1 MTVNHPR
8 SGAPCKISPRGASMI
23 MRKVRDQPR
32 TTRQDLVNDLKRAG
46 TTVSKKTISNT
57 LRRHGLKSC
66 SAHKVPLLKPAH
78 VQARLKFANDHLD
91 DPEEEWEKVM
101 WSDETKIELFGL
113 NSTRRVWRKKKD
125 EYNPKNTI
133 PTVKHGGGNIIL
145 WGCFSAKGTGRLH
158 RIEGRMDGAMYREIL
173 ANNLLPSVR
182 ALKMGRGWVFQHD
195 NDPKHTARATKEWLR
210 KKHLKVL
217 EWPSQSP
224 DLNPIE
230 NLWRELKVRI
240 AQRQPRNLKDLEK
253 EAQGK
258 IPSGLNCP
266 ATQVPYSAAMKF
278 SLAALVVLLALAHG
292 SQAAQSPEVEK
303 LAQYFQDLSAQ
314 LTSTT
319 QELMQ
324 KIQSET
330 FVEDGKAQLQQIQ
343 AQLAPLA
350 DNMQTQ
356 LKPLAENMQAQL
368 KPLVDNFQAQ
378 MEDLFRKLMDQTKSL
393 GQ

>member
-1 MTVNHPR
+1 MCEDIRDKIVDVHKAGMGYRTIGKQLGEKATVGPIIRKWKKFKMTVNHPR
-8 SGAPCKISPRGASMI
+8 SGAPCKISPRGESMI
-23 MRKVRDQPR
+23 MRKLKDQHR

-66 SAHKVPLLKPAH
+66 SARKVPLRKPAH

-91 DPEEEWEKVM
+91 DPEEKWEKVM

-113 NSTRRVWRKKKD
+113 NSTRRVWRKKRD

-133 PTVKHGGGNIIL
+133 PTVKHGGGNIFL

-182 ALKMGRGWVFQHD
+182 SLKMGRAWVFQHD
-195 NDPKHTARATKEWLR
+195 NDPKHTARATKVWLR
-210 KKHLKVL
+210 KKHFKVL

-230 NLWRELKVRI
+230 HLWKELKVRI

-253 EAQGK
+253 VCIEEWAK
-258 IPSGLNCP
+258 IPAAVCANLVKNYRKRMISVIANKSFC
-266 ATQVPYSAAMKF
+266 TKYISAFLMYQILMSCNKMQINYLKIIQCNF
-278 SLAALVVLLALAHG
+278 LD
-292 SQAAQSPEVEK
+292 
-303 LAQYFQDLSAQ
+303 FCFRFCLS
-314 LTSTT
+314 
-319 QELMQ
+319 
-324 KIQSET
+324 
-330 FVEDGKAQLQQIQ
+330 
-343 AQLAPLA
+343 
-350 DNMQTQ
+350 Q
-356 LKPLAENMQAQL
+356 LKCIYDKNYRPLHAL
-368 KPLVDNFQAQ
+368 
-378 MEDLFRKLMDQTKSL
+378 
-393 GQ
+393 

>member
-1 MTVNHPR
+1 MGNRTIGKQLGEKATIIRKWKKFKMTVNHPR
-8 SGAPCKISPRGASMI
+8 SGAPCKISTQGASMI

-66 SAHKVPLLKPAH
+66 SSRNIPLLKPAH

-91 DPEEEWEKVM
+91 DPEEELEKVM

-158 RIEGRMDGAMYREIL
+158 RIERRIDGAMYREIL

-195 NDPKHTARATKEWLR
+195 KDPKHTARATKEWLR

-217 EWPSQSP
+217 EWPCQSP

-240 AQRQPRNLKDLEK
+240 AQ
-253 EAQGK
+253 
-258 IPSGLNCP
+258 
-266 ATQVPYSAAMKF
+266 
-278 SLAALVVLLALAHG
+278 
-292 SQAAQSPEVEK
+292 
-303 LAQYFQDLSAQ
+303 
-314 LTSTT
+314 
-319 QELMQ
+319 
-324 KIQSET
+324 
-330 FVEDGKAQLQQIQ
+330 
-343 AQLAPLA
+343 
-350 DNMQTQ
+350 
-356 LKPLAENMQAQL
+356 
-368 KPLVDNFQAQ
+368 
-378 MEDLFRKLMDQTKSL
+378 
-393 GQ
+393 